1 MTNAGDN
8 GSPLI
13 QVENLQV
20 FFPITAGLFQR
31 RVGEVRAVD
40 DITFEIRKGETLG
53 LVGESGCGKST
64 TGRALIRLR
73 EATGGS
79 VRFDGTDLTQLST
92 RELRRLRRRMQ
103 IIFQDPYSSLNPR
116 MTVGSIISEPIETH
130 HLAATQ
136 KAKMQRVRELLALV
150 GLNPNYTNRYPHE
163 FSGGQRQRIG
173 IARALAVEPEFI
185 VCDEPIS
192 ALDVSIQAQVLNL
205 LIELREQFG
214 LTYLFIAHDLSVV
227 RHISDRVGVMYLGK
241 LVELGPPTAIYET
254 PGHPYTR
261 ALLSAVPIPDPKA
274 ERRRKRVI
282 LTGDVPSPANPPSGC
297 RFHTRCWLY
306 EKLGR
311 PENCRT
317 DDPELRVVAT
327 DHRAA
332 CHYAEEALQSDVGV
346 AHISGEQPQRRAFGT
361 GVGVAPVA
369 PVAATAVAEPP
380 PADGDGQST
389 KTG

>member
-1 MTNAGDN
+1 MTAEATTAGN
-8 GSPLI
+8 NL
-13 QVENLQV
+13 VEAEDLKIY
-20 FFPITAGLFQR
+20 FPIFGGFFQR
-31 RVGEVRAVD
+31 KVGDVRAVD
-40 DITFEIRKGETLG
+40 GVSFEIRKGETLG

-73 EATGGS
+73 EATGGT
-79 VRFDGTDLTQLST
+79 VRFDGKDLAALS
-92 RELRRLRRRMQ
+92 RDELRRMRRRMQ

-116 MTVGSIISEPIETH
+116 MTVGSIVSEPIETH
-130 HLAATQ
+130 HLA
-136 KAKMQRVRELLALV
+136 KGKEKDNRVQELLRLV

-173 IARALAVEPEFI
+173 VARALAVEPEFI

-192 ALDVSIQAQVLNL
+192 ALDVSIQAQVMNL
-205 LIELREQFG
+205 LVDLREEFG
-214 LTYLFIAHDLSVV
+214 LTYLFIAHDLSAV
-227 RHISDRVGVMYLGK
+227 RHISDRVGVMYLGTM
-241 LVELGPPTAIYET
+241 VEIGPPSAIYET

-261 ALLSAVPIPDPKA
+261 ALLSAVPVPNPKT

-306 EKLGR
+306 ERLGR

-317 DDPELRVVAT
+317 IDPQLRLIGE

-332 CHYAEEALQSDVGV
+332 CHYAEEALKSDVGV
-346 AHISGEQPQRRAFGT
+346 AHVTSSNGRS
-361 GVGVAPVA
+361 AP
-369 PVAATAVAEPP
+369 PP
-380 PADGDGQST
+380 PAAAEGTAQT
-389 KTG
+389 TGASAAASEPQEPIAEAT

>member
-1 MTNAGDN
+1 VTAEATTAGN
-8 GSPLI
+8 NL
-13 QVENLQV
+13 VEAEDLKIY
-20 FFPITAGLFQR
+20 FPIFGGFFQR
-31 RVGEVRAVD
+31 KVGDVRAVD
-40 DITFEIRKGETLG
+40 GVSFEIRKGETLG

-73 EATGGS
+73 EATGGT
-79 VRFDGTDLTQLST
+79 VRFDGKDLAALS
-92 RELRRLRRRMQ
+92 RDELRRMRRRMQ

-116 MTVGSIISEPIETH
+116 MTVGSIVSEPIETH
-130 HLAATQ
+130 HLA
-136 KAKMQRVRELLALV
+136 KGKEKDNRVQELLRLV

-173 IARALAVEPEFI
+173 VARALAVEPEFI

-192 ALDVSIQAQVLNL
+192 ALDVSIQAQVMNL
-205 LIELREQFG
+205 LVDLREEFG
-214 LTYLFIAHDLSVV
+214 LTYLFIAHDLSAV
-227 RHISDRVGVMYLGK
+227 RHISDRVGVMYLGTM
-241 LVELGPPTAIYET
+241 VEIGPPSAIYET

-261 ALLSAVPIPDPKA
+261 ALLSAVPVPNPKT

-306 EKLGR
+306 ERLGR

-317 DDPELRVVAT
+317 IDPQLRLIGE

-332 CHYAEEALQSDVGV
+332 CHYAEEALKSDVGV
-346 AHISGEQPQRRAFGT
+346 AHVTSSNGRSA
-361 GVGVAPVA
+361 
-369 PVAATAVAEPP
+369 PP
-380 PADGDGQST
+380 PAAAAEGTAQT
-389 KTG
+389 TGASAAASEPQEPIAEAT